1 MTIQTLE
8 QAATK
13 DLTTAFNHAFSD
25 YLIPVQLN
33 EAQMTSKIISDGIQ
47 LPLSVGMY
55 DDEKLIGFI
64 LYGMD
69 VIEGKQV
76 AYNAGTG
83 VIPDK
88 RGQKIASQLLDVSLN
103 LLRSKKVARVQLEV
117 ITTNTRAFNLY
128 AQMGFN
134 IKRELNCYKG
144 RIPSVDQS
152 QHDIRIIPT
161 VDWELIKTWWNTEP
175 SWQNSISGMKRIE
188 EQIMMVGA
196 FENNQLSGYL
206 ILNPT
211 SKRIHQFGVDKNF
224 RHRGIGRA
232 LFQFISSVADTD
244 FSLINMDDADQQT
257 NDFLRRLGLVGT
269 IQQFEMSLEWT
280 NKS

>member
-8 QAATK
+8 QATTK

-33 EAQMTSKIISDGIQ
+33 ESQLASKIISDGIQ
-47 LPLSVGMY
+47 LPFSVGMFE
-55 DDEKLIGFI
+55 DEKLIGFI
-64 LYGMD
+64 LHGMD
-69 VIEGKQV
+69 VIDGKQV

-88 RGQKIASQLLDVSLN
+88 RGQKIASQLLDESLN
-103 LLRSKKVARVQLEV
+103 LLRSKKVAHVQLEV
-117 ITTNTRAFNLY
+117 ITTNTRAYNLY

-144 RIPSVDQS
+144 KIQSVGQS
-152 QHDIRIIPT
+152 RHDIRIIPAL
-161 VDWELIKTWWNTEP
+161 DWELIKTWWNSEP
-175 SWQNSISGMKRIE
+175 SWQNSTSSMNRIQE
-188 EQIMMVGA
+188 HIMMVGA
-196 FENNQLSGYL
+196 FENNQLTGYL

-232 LFQFISSVADTD
+232 LFQFISSDSDTD
-244 FSLINMDDADQQT
+244 FSLINIDDTDQQT
-257 NDFLRRLGLVGT
+257 NDFLRRLGFAGT
-269 IQQFEMSLEWT
+269 IQQFEMSLELT
-280 NKS
+280 NES